1 MGRKRATRSTSG
13 AATAPE
19 VAADVSTNR
28 ADTPS
33 PQRSCRTRGDQIEER
48 ETEWIVPGWIPLEEV
63 TLLGGRSGSGK
74 STFLA
79 ALCAQVCGGQRLETC
94 EHPAGRTV
102 HYYTAEESLDKVLKK
117 RMRIANVAMGKMIFP
132 LHNPQGY
139 ITDQLRLPNDI
150 QRTEEWIKED
160 RVQLVVIDPI
170 TSFLSSELSTIDNKA
185 IRRMIEQLIQVC
197 LRNSVAMVM
206 TLHDNKST
214 EGNTLDRFSGGAAWT
229 QTPRNVIR
237 LAKDAIVPGR
247 WVMMSEKN
255 QVGQPPKSRYY
266 TMPSVEGM
274 TRWVMGA
281 ENELKATDIEEEP
294 QGLVQRSMVE
304 EAKEWLKAIVA
315 AKDLRSTVIQAQAKA
330 DGLSWGSV
338 RRAQFELRVRI
349 ERKTEEDT
357 WHSYWGVPIG
367 GWPQ

>member
-1 MGRKRATRSTSG
+1 MFLVNAWRPDRLKGPAERVATRSKNVKQSG
-13 AATAPE
+13 LSPDGFRSKRLHFWGADQAAAR
-19 VAADVSTNR
+19 VHS
-28 ADTPS
+28 S
-33 PQRSCRTRGDQIEER
+33 PR
-48 ETEWIVPGWIPLEEV
+48 
-63 TLLGGRSGSGK
+63 
-74 STFLA
+74 
-79 ALCAQVCGGQRLETC
+79 CAQVCGGQRLDTC

-160 RVQLVVIDPI
+160 KVQLVVIDPI
-170 TSFLSSELSTIDNKA
+170 TSFCQQAVNH
-185 IRRMIEQLIQVC
+185 RQQGHWRMIEQLIQVC

-214 EGNTLDRFSGGAAWT
+214 EGNTLDRFSGGDAWT

-255 QVGQPPKSRYY
+255 QVGGRQIALLYHAL
-266 TMPSVEGM
+266 G
-274 TRWVMGA
+274 
-281 ENELKATDIEEEP
+281 
-294 QGLVQRSMVE
+294 
-304 EAKEWLKAIVA
+304 
-315 AKDLRSTVIQAQAKA
+315 
-330 DGLSWGSV
+330 
-338 RRAQFELRVRI
+338 
-349 ERKTEEDT
+349 
-357 WHSYWGVPIG
+357 
-367 GWPQ
+367 